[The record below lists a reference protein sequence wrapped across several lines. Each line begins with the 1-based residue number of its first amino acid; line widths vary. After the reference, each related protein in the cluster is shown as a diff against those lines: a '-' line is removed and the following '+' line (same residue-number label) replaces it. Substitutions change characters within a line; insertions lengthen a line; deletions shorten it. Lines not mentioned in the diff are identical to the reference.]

1 MKNIIVCMKQV
12 LDPEIPLSLFHID
25 AEARQAIPP
34 KAMPPV
40 LSPFD
45 ENALEA
51 ALKIKDVQEANVT
64 VISLGKKLN
73 RVVVSSAL
81 AAGADQ
87 LVLLQD
93 EAFSEFNTY
102 LTANAIAAAIKKLGQ
117 YDLILCGLQAA
128 DTNTGQVGTGIAST
142 LGIPCITAA
151 CKIELDN
158 DKVRV
163 QKASSDGHEVIEAP
177 TPAVVTTTYEVGA
190 LREPGVEAFMSAAK
204 KPITTWKVEE
214 LGIETGNTNRF
225 TMIKMDMPAHEG
237 KCEILEGASP
247 EEKAEKLVA
256 KLKEVKVI

>member
-1 MKNIIVCMKQV
+1 MKNIIVCIKQV

-25 AEARQAIPP
+25 AETKQAIPP

-51 ALKIKDVQEANVT
+51 ALKIKDTQGASVT
-64 VISLGKKLN
+64 VVSLGKKLN

-93 EAFSEFNTY
+93 PAFGDFNTY
-102 LTANAIAAAIKKLGQ
+102 LTASAIAAAIKKLGQ

-128 DTNTGQVGTGIAST
+128 DTNTGQVGTGIAGI
-142 LGIPCITAA
+142 LGIPCVTAA
-151 CKIELDN
+151 CKVELADN
-158 DKVRV
+158 TVKVERTT
-163 QKASSDGHEVIEAP
+163 SDGREVIEAP
-177 TPAVVTTTYEVGA
+177 TPAVITTTYEVGA
-190 LREPGVEAFMSAAK
+190 LREPGVEAFMSASK
-204 KPITTWKVEE
+204 KPTTTWTAAD
-214 LGIETGNTNRF
+214 LGLATDNTDRF
-225 TMIKMDMPAHEG
+225 EMQKMQEPSRES

-247 EEKAEKLVA
+247 EEKAANLVA

>member
-1 MKNIIVCMKQV
+1 VRNIIVCMKQV

-25 AEARQAIPP
+25 TEAKQAIQP
-34 KAMPPV
+34 KATPPV

-51 ALKIKDVQEANVT
+51 ALKIKDAQESNVT

-73 RVVVSSAL
+73 RVVASSAL

-93 EAFSEFNTY
+93 EAFGEFNTY
-102 LTANAIAAAIKKLGQ
+102 LTAGAIAAAIKKLGP

-128 DTNTGQVGTGIAST
+128 DTNTGQVGTGIASM

-151 CKIELDN
+151 RQVELEGDKI
-158 DKVRV
+158 RV
-163 QKASSDGHEVIEAP
+163 EKTSVDGYEVLEAP
-177 TPAVVTTTYEVGA
+177 TPAVVTTNYEVGA

-204 KPITTWKVEE
+204 KPITTWDAQQLE
-214 LGIETGNTNRF
+214 INTDNTNRF
-225 TMIKMDMPAHEG
+225 TMIKMYEPAHEG
-237 KCEILEGASP
+237 KCEMLEGASS

-256 KLKEVKVI
+256 RLKEVKVI

>member
-1 MKNIIVCMKQV
+1 VKNIIVCMKQV

-25 AEARQAIPP
+25 TEARLAVPP
-34 KAMPPV
+34 KATPPV

-51 ALKIKDVQEANVT
+51 ALRIKDTQESNVT

-93 EAFSEFNTY
+93 EAFSQFNTY
-102 LTANAIAAAIKKLGQ
+102 LTANAIAAAVKKLGQ

-128 DTNTGQVGTGIAST
+128 DTNTGQVGTGIASM
-142 LGIPCITAA
+142 LGIPCTTAA
-151 CKIELDN
+151 REVELDG
-158 DKVRV
+158 DMVRV
-163 QKASSDGHEVIEAP
+163 KRVLPDGYEVVEVQA
-177 TPAVVTTTYEVGA
+177 PAVVTTTYEVGA

-204 KPITTWKVEE
+204 KPITIWDSQE
-214 LGIETGNTNRF
+214 LGIETADTSRF
-225 TMIKMDMPAHEG
+225 TMTKMNEPTQDN
-237 KCEILEGASP
+237 KCEILEGSTP
-247 EEKAEKLVA
+247 EEKAADLVNI
-256 KLKEVKVI
+256 LKEIKVI